1 MLTNEMEKSTKF
13 QNKWPMSWFIIL
25 WMVACNISLTCRA
38 PQVWDLPHVGEMLH
52 AIFTQNTT
60 SYFPLPSHP
69 IPSANYFSLKKSK
82 WTQLPFFFRE
92 WWALGLL
99 LERSAL
105 KANVIYWHCQLDLQ
119 LTRSVLIFNGSH
131 RFLFVALS
139 VSLFFMVSFLLLWED
154 PRFSLLNS
162 KLLNSHLGKVVLFIC
177 NVLSVEL
184 SNQVCVSS
192 DSVLL
197 PLVNPRSQNLN
208 KVATMTT
215 IVFTSSTGN
224 ISVVGKS
231 ALKVH
236 PGGQFTCFGTPRSL
250 SSTYPYS
257 QTSFDHHGADF

>member
-1 MLTNEMEKSTKF
+1 
-13 QNKWPMSWFIIL
+13 
-25 WMVACNISLTCRA
+25 
-38 PQVWDLPHVGEMLH
+38 
-52 AIFTQNTT
+52 
-60 SYFPLPSHP
+60 
-69 IPSANYFSLKKSK
+69 
-82 WTQLPFFFRE
+82 
-92 WWALGLL
+92 
-99 LERSAL
+99 
-105 KANVIYWHCQLDLQ
+105 
-119 LTRSVLIFNGSH
+119 
-131 RFLFVALS
+131 
-139 VSLFFMVSFLLLWED
+139 MVSFLLLWED

-215 IVFTSSTGN
+215 MVFTSSTGN

>member
-1 MLTNEMEKSTKF
+1 
-13 QNKWPMSWFIIL
+13 
-25 WMVACNISLTCRA
+25 
-38 PQVWDLPHVGEMLH
+38 
-52 AIFTQNTT
+52 
-60 SYFPLPSHP
+60 
-69 IPSANYFSLKKSK
+69 
-82 WTQLPFFFRE
+82 
-92 WWALGLL
+92 
-99 LERSAL
+99 
-105 KANVIYWHCQLDLQ
+105 
-119 LTRSVLIFNGSH
+119 
-131 RFLFVALS
+131 
-139 VSLFFMVSFLLLWED
+139 MVSFLSLWED

-215 IVFTSSTGN
+215 MVFTSSTGN

-236 PGGQFTCFGTPRSL
+236 PGG
-250 SSTYPYS
+250 
-257 QTSFDHHGADF
+257 